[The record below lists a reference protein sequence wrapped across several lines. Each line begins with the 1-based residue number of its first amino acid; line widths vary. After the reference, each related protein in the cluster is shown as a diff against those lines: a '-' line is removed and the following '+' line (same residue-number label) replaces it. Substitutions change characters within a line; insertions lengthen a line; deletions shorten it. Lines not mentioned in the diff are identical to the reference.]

1 MKEMR
6 LLEQI
11 GLWARRWAC
20 YVRVRKELETYSER
34 ELLDMGMTRADIGRT
49 ALEAA
54 ALVKPDPARQDRTED
69 RRAALLRQR
78 FSPYL

>member
-1 MKEMR
+1 MQ
-6 LLEQI
+6 LLERI

-34 ELLDMGMTRADIGRT
+34 ELADMGMTRSDIGRI

-54 ALVKPDPARQDRTED
+54 ALVEPEASEANRAGPGK
-69 RRAALLRQR
+69 AALGRPYP
-78 FSPYL
+78 SPYL